1 MAYIGRSPQL
11 GNYSKLDD
19 ISASF
24 NGSLTTFNMTI
35 SGAAYTASLASSMI
49 VSVGGVLQEPETAY
63 TVSGSQITF
72 TSAPAGAADFFAI
85 ALGDTLNIGTPSDG
99 TVTTAKL
106 ADTSVTAAKL
116 GTNSISTVKIQDSSI
131 IYNKLNANTAHYD
144 RVTTNYTAQHQY
156 TQSSISAVGNTFSWN
171 LNTQPVAR
179 ITLNADNFVYTIGAP
194 TNMVDGGTYL
204 LQVNMGAAAGS
215 NTMLSWNGN
224 TAPYSFAGNTYPTIT
239 ANTGATDVVS
249 FVSDGVYLFGAASQN
264 YGKN

>member
-116 GTNSISTVKIQDSSI
+116 GTGALIGTNIQAYDADTAKTDVVQTFSVSQRGGVTDYGSLI
-131 IYNKLNANTAHYD
+131 ANTAFRQNLASSNHYKM
-144 RVTTNYTAQHQY
+144 TLAG
-156 TQSSISAVGNTFSWN
+156 SI
-171 LNTQPVAR
+171 
-179 ITLNADNFVYTIGAP
+179 TINNP
-194 TNMVDGGTYL
+194 TNQVAGQSGAIEIVNGGSYT
-204 LQVNMGAAAGS
+204 VSWGSDWDFAAG
-215 NTMLSWNGN
+215 
-224 TAPYSFAGNTYPTIT
+224 TAPVIT
-239 ANTGATDVVS
+239 VSGTDLLSYYVSSANNIVV
-249 FVSDGVYLFGAASQN
+249 DALQN
-264 YGKN
+264 LS

>member
-35 SGAAYTASLASSMI
+35 SGAAYVASLASSMI

-116 GTNSISTVKIQDSSI
+116 GTGALIGTNIQAYDADTAKTDVVQTFSVSQRGGVTDYGSLI
-131 IYNKLNANTAHYD
+131 ANTAFRQNLASSNHYKM
-144 RVTTNYTAQHQY
+144 TLAG
-156 TQSSISAVGNTFSWN
+156 SI
-171 LNTQPVAR
+171 
-179 ITLNADNFVYTIGAP
+179 TINNP
-194 TNMVDGGTYL
+194 TNQVAGQSGAIEIVNGGSYT
-204 LQVNMGAAAGS
+204 VSWGSDWDFAAG
-215 NTMLSWNGN
+215 
-224 TAPYSFAGNTYPTIT
+224 TAPVIT
-239 ANTGATDVVS
+239 VSGTDLLSYYVSSANNIVV
-249 FVSDGVYLFGAASQN
+249 DALQN
-264 YGKN
+264 LS

>member
-1 MAYIGRSPQL
+1 MAYIGRTPEV

-72 TSAPAGAADFFAI
+72 TSAPAAAADFFAI

-116 GTNSISTVKIQDSSI
+116 GTGALIGTNIQAYDADTAKTDVVQTFSVSQRGGVTDYGSLI
-131 IYNKLNANTAHYD
+131 ANTAFRQNLASSNHYKM
-144 RVTTNYTAQHQY
+144 TLAG
-156 TQSSISAVGNTFSWN
+156 SI
-171 LNTQPVAR
+171 
-179 ITLNADNFVYTIGAP
+179 TINNP
-194 TNMVDGGTYL
+194 TNQVAGQSGAIEIVNGGSYT
-204 LQVNMGAAAGS
+204 VSWGSDWDFAAG
-215 NTMLSWNGN
+215 
-224 TAPYSFAGNTYPTIT
+224 TAPVIT
-239 ANTGATDVVS
+239 VSGTDVLSYYVTSANNITVAAVQAVS
-249 FVSDGVYLFGAASQN
+249 
-264 YGKN
+264 